1 MIQKKKRAFDV
12 NFELEVFENDVNR
25 KDTLL
30 VYFPYIWQNSI
41 FITEE
46 EEKKKRYIIN
56 KRSQKIDKTM
66 ESTILK
72 KCNLQE
78 SEIFAVNGNSKI

>member
-46 EEKKKRYIIN
+46 EEKK
-56 KRSQKIDKTM
+56 
-66 ESTILK
+66 TIY
-72 KCNLQE
+72 NQ
-78 SEIFAVNGNSKI
+78 